1 MQYRVSGAAAWTDG
15 PQNVTTT
22 TITGLTADTLYE
34 AQVRATNAEGDSDWS
49 APPGSGRTNSPTN
62 TAAAG
67 APTIT
72 GTAQVGQ
79 TLTAATTGI
88 MDADGLTSPT
98 YTNQWIRVNGTEA
111 DIADANSSTYILVD
125 ADLGKTI
132 KVRVTF
138 DDDGGNT
145 ETLTSEATATVQA
158 EVSVSVGT
166 LRLVARNGNVGGHE
180 GRLEISY
187 DDTWWTVC
195 DDYWTD
201 VEAGVACRI
210 LGYERG
216 AVDNMG
222 RIRDEQ
228 GRSLPPLH
236 FGPAGEGVEML
247 LDDVKCKGDETNL
260 LDCPR
265 HGNPPVGEHNCSASE
280 AVGVRCLTG
289 TEPRVKAVAVSPAS
303 GPYAAGGTL
312 QVTVQWTEAV
322 VVTTPAG
329 EFEPELEVRYKA
341 GQTIRTHGAVYTSGS
356 GTAALVFEHTRAG
369 GESYG
374 SVKVHPNSLW
384 VRDGTIVSM
393 ADEPIAA
400 NLAHDDSHLASM
412 TSQQL
417 EAPVVVAAPAV
428 GEAGTDGAWTAGE
441 TVEVKLTFSEPV
453 TVGTTGGRPSIGLRL
468 GGTQARSAAY
478 ASGSGTKELVFG
490 YTLVEG
496 EGPHDTVLVPGD
508 SLALNSGT
516 IVSTADGT
524 VDAALAH
531 VGVAVMAVPDEEGGS
546 TVRDGEDGPTAR
558 FSDVPA
564 THDGA
569 TAFEVTLSFSAAPGL
584 DEETVRDALEVS
596 CASASCAT
604 VTGASRV
611 TEREW
616 TVTVEPSQAYAITLT
631 LPVRACGE
639 TGAVCIGKRTLAEP
653 ASATIPGRPLTATL
667 THMPDEDEV
676 LGEHKGSGK
685 FEVRLAFNIEPHMSY
700 KTVRDTMFDVTGG
713 TITGARRVKPPHDKE
728 FDIVVKPSGD
738 DAVTFSL
745 HSPLPAC
752 GQTGSVCTEA
762 GRMIE
767 GPVSATVLGPVAI
780 SVADAS
786 VTEGA
791 GAQLAFEVTLDRAP
805 SAPVTVDYATGE
817 GEATPGDDYVET
829 TGTLTFA
836 ADETS
841 KTGDVEVLED
851 SHDEGSETMRLTLTN
866 AAGARIADGTAIGA
880 IENSDPMPQAWMVR
894 FGRTVASQVVDALG
908 QRLGGAKRRT

>member
-1 MQYRVSGAAAWTDG
+1 M
-15 PQNVTTT
+15 
-22 TITGLTADTLYE
+22 
-34 AQVRATNAEGDSDWS
+34 
-49 APPGSGRTNSPTN
+49 
-62 TAAAG
+62 
-67 APTIT
+67 
-72 GTAQVGQ
+72 GTA
-79 TLTAATTGI
+79 
-88 MDADGLTSPT
+88 
-98 YTNQWIRVNGTEA
+98 
-111 DIADANSSTYILVD
+111 
-125 ADLGKTI
+125 
-132 KVRVTF
+132 
-138 DDDGGNT
+138 
-145 ETLTSEATATVQA
+145 
-158 EVSVSVGT
+158 
-166 LRLVARNGNVGGHE
+166 LRLVGGMGDHE
-180 GRLEISY
+180 GRLEIRY
-187 DDTWWTVC
+187 RGTWGTVC

-222 RIRDEQ
+222 RTQDE
-228 GRSLPPLH
+228 GRSLPPH
-236 FGPAGEGVEML
+236 FGPAGAGVKMW
-247 LDDVKCKGDETNL
+247 LDNVNCKGDETNL
-260 LDCPR
+260 LDCSR
-265 HGNPPVGEHNCSASE
+265 QGNPAVGVHNCSASE

-289 TEPRVKAVAVSPAS
+289 TEPRVESVAVSPAS

-312 QVTVQWTEAV
+312 RVTVRWTEAV

-329 EFEPELEVRYKA
+329 ELGPKLVVRYTT
-341 GQTIRTHGAVYTSGS
+341 GQTIRTHGAVYARGS

-369 GESYG
+369 GDSFES
-374 SVKVHPNSLW
+374 VTVLPNTLR
-384 VRDGTIVSM
+384 VRDGAIVSK
-393 ADEPIAA
+393 ADETIAA
-400 NLAHDDSHLASM
+400 DLAHDDSHLASM

-417 EAPVVVAAPAV
+417 EAPVVVAAPVVEGAPAV

-569 TAFEVTLSFSAAPGL
+569 TAFEVTLSFSEAPEL

-631 LPVRACGE
+631 LPSRACGE

-653 ASATIPGRPLTATL
+653 ASATIPGRALTATL

-676 LGEHKGSGK
+676 LGEHKGSGT

-738 DAVTFSL
+738 DTVTFSL

-767 GPVSATVLGPVAI
+767 GPVDATVLGPVAI

-817 GEATPGDDYVET
+817 GEATPGAT
-829 TGTLTFA
+829 T
-836 ADETS
+836 TS
-841 KTGDVEVLED
+841 
-851 SHDEGSETMRLTLTN
+851 
-866 AAGARIADGTAIGA
+866 
-880 IENSDPMPQAWMVR
+880 
-894 FGRTVASQVVDALG
+894 
-908 QRLGGAKRRT
+908 RRPAP